1 MSLEVP
7 LTLDAGHRG
16 TMIASA
22 AESRG
27 WDVRIDVDGVTVLRS
42 HVNDWHRVERLR
54 ARVEAAHHVASR
66 AQGEA
71 TQTAGAGRG

>member
-1 MSLEVP
+1 MSLELP

-22 AESRG
+22 AASRG
-27 WDVRIDVDGVTVLRS
+27 WDVRVDVDGVTVLRS

-54 ARVEAAHHVASR
+54 ARVEAAHHVATHG
-66 AQGEA
+66 AKPLTVA
-71 TQTAGAGRG
+71 AGRRS